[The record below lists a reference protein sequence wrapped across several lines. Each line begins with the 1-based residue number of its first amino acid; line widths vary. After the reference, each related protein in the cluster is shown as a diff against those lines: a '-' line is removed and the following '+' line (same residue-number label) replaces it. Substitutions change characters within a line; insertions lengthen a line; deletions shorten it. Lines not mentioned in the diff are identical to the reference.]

1 MTGWQPQQYDP
12 RHRQQYDPRR
22 HQQRVRGR
30 HGEHAQMQQP
40 YPQQPYPY
48 PQQPYPQQ
56 PAPPYGGQGQV
67 QPYAYPPLF
76 QGYPQYDQ
84 PQYGQP
90 QYSQPQYSQPHQ
102 YGQPPQYAPA
112 VAPKSTGVGLVL
124 GLLLPGVGCMY
135 AGRAGIGVLL
145 LALWLI
151 SIPLVFVLGIGF
163 VTGIIVW
170 IASAVLGYT
179 MTREWNAAHGIV
191 S

>member
-1 MTGWQPQQYDP
+1 M
-12 RHRQQYDPRR
+12 
-22 HQQRVRGR
+22 
-30 HGEHAQMQQP
+30 
-40 YPQQPYPY
+40 
-48 PQQPYPQQ
+48 
-56 PAPPYGGQGQV
+56 

-76 QGYPQYDQ
+76 QGYPQDGQ
-84 PQYGQP
+84 PQYGQL
-90 QYSQPQYSQPHQ
+90 Q

-135 AGRAGIGVLL
+135 AGRPGIGVLL
-145 LALWLI
+145 LVAWLI
-151 SIPLVFVLGIGF
+151 SIPLILVLGIGF
-163 VTGIIVW
+163 ITGVIVW